1 MLIGMGVCFLTPKAH
16 PAVTSGKGY
25 GSIATE
31 PIAAGEIVAAF
42 GGRCVTRDEFD
53 LLPTSQQVR
62 SVQIDE
68 FLYMAGT
75 PEPEPANFI
84 NHSCDPNCVLSGNVV
99 LVALRDIAA
108 GEELGYDYATSDGSD
123 YDEFECTC
131 GTALCR
137 GKVSGHDWMLPE
149 LQLRHRGSFSP
160 YLAKRIAAL
169 VQVGAE
175 RRAFSL

>member
-1 MLIGMGVCFLTPKAH
+1 MLIGMGVCFLTPKAR
-16 PAVTSGKGY
+16 PAATSGKGY